1 MFIYF
6 PVSNGINKIVRLAT
20 VSDRPK
26 HESRKILKEKHLAA
40 TSNEAVAKV
49 KARRQRMEER
59 QTLYD
64 KTFSLPEVKKDG
76 EGMTWQL
83 VIDFDPETKD
93 LLEEGD
99 KKLVKRLKPNQ
110 ANGVKFMWEELS
122 WHTFLDH
129 K

>member
-1 MFIYF
+1 
-6 PVSNGINKIVRLAT
+6 
-20 VSDRPK
+20 
-26 HESRKILKEKHLAA
+26 
-40 TSNEAVAKV
+40 
-49 KARRQRMEER
+49 MEER

-93 LLEEGD
+93 LLEEVD